1 MAKPQKKLFL
11 LDALAL
17 IYRAHFAFNKNPR
30 ISSKGVN
37 TSAIFGFMNSLMEVL
52 QKEKPTHIGVA
63 FDHSKKTFRHEQFPM
78 YKATRQSQPE
88 DISVAIPYIKQIIE
102 AMHIPMLI
110 SPGYEADDII
120 GTLAH
125 RACATGEFDTYM
137 MTPDKDYGQLVNDC
151 VFIYKPAFMG
161 KGAEK
166 LGVKE
171 ICERWGIEHINQVV
185 DMLGL
190 VGDAVDNIPGIP
202 GIGEKTAQKL
212 IAEFGSVENL
222 IANADQ
228 LKGKLKENVVQ
239 YGQQGLLSKELATIH
254 LEVPVDF
261 DENALIHS
269 TYDKDRLGALLDE
282 LEFRQMK
289 TRLLGD
295 VPTPLK
301 GEFTKPSA
309 GQMGL
314 FDPSPAF
321 MPLPADTFPSL
332 TERDGRSGG
341 PVGSGADDLPFIF
354 GDSPAGTPDHP
365 ADEPAKKLRAKKLTP
380 VTVPTASG
388 ESATPDVVT
397 DTTTTEDVPGADVP
411 ATVADSASWGDDAHE
426 HANGYEVDESFSAER
441 RKTINSVVHDYRLVD
456 TPELRA
462 SLVTYLCRQTSVCF
476 DSETTALNPVE
487 ADLVGLSFSYRKGE
501 AFYVPIPADRA
512 EAQVIV
518 DQFKPFFDHESIE
531 KVGQNLKYDLLMLKK
546 YGIQVRGPLF
556 DTMLAHYLIEPEQRH
571 NMDIMAEVYLNY
583 QPVTIESLIGKKGKG
598 QLTMRDVDMQRVVDY
613 AAEDADVTLQLRET
627 FAPML
632 NRDSLRKLFDQV
644 EMPLV
649 QVLADIELE
658 GITLDTNALKELSG
672 SLEIDMKQVQGEIYE
687 IAGGAFN
694 IGSPKQLGEILF
706 DKLNL
711 DKNAKKTKTGQYATG
726 EEVLSKLEAE
736 NPIIS
741 KILDYRELIKLK
753 NTYVDALPLLIS
765 PKTGRVHTSFNQ
777 AVASTGRL
785 SSTNPNLQNIPIRTP
800 RGQEIRKAF
809 VPRSNEFLIMSADY
823 SQIELRIMAAFSG
836 DQTMLNAFNNNIDI
850 HTQTASKVFH
860 VPITE
865 VTGEM
870 RRKAKT
876 INFGI
881 IYGISSFGLS
891 QRLKISRKEAG
902 QIIEEYFAE
911 FSAVKAYMDQSIEKA
926 RGFGYAETILGRRR
940 YLRDIN
946 SRNVTDRMFAERN
959 AVNAPIQGSAADMLK
974 IAMIR
979 IHEFMGR
986 EQLKSKMILTVHDEL
1001 VFDAHKSEL
1010 DFLKESVDHIMKN
1023 AIPMAVAMETGVGFG
1038 ENWLVA
1044 H

>member
-1 MAKPQKKLFL
+1 MAKPQHKLFL

-37 TSAIFGFMNSLMEVL
+37 TSAVFGFMNSLMEVL

-88 DISVAIPYIKQIIE
+88 DISVAIPYIKQIVE
-102 AMHIPMLI
+102 AMNIPMLI
-110 SPGYEADDII
+110 KEGYEADDII
-120 GTLAH
+120 GTLSQK
-125 RACATGEFDTYM
+125 ACQAGDFEVYM

-161 KGAEK
+161 KPAEK
-166 LGVKE
+166 QGVKE
-171 ICERWGIEHINQVV
+171 ICDRWGIEHVGQVI

-190 VGDAVDNIPGIP
+190 MGDSVDNIPGIP

-212 IAEFGSVENL
+212 IADYGSVENL

-254 LEVPVDF
+254 LEVPVPF
-261 DENALIHS
+261 DEAALRL
-269 TYDKDRLGALLDE
+269 TDYDRPRLAALLDE

-295 VPTPLK
+295 DPVGAGQAPASVSA
-301 GEFTKPSA
+301 KPA
-309 GQMGL
+309 NGQMGL
-314 FDPSPAF
+314 FDPTPAF
-321 MPLPADTFPSL
+321 IPMPAAAP
-332 TERDGRSGG
+332 
-341 PVGSGADDLPFIF
+341 SGADDLPFQF
-354 GDSPAGTPDHP
+354 DDSFAPALTTP
-365 ADEPAKKLRAKKLTP
+365 EPKKTRAKKTAVNVP
-380 VTVPTASG
+380 VASG
-388 ESATPDVVT
+388 EAATPGAVT
-397 DTTTTEDVPGADVP
+397 DSAGIEDAPGAESP
-411 ATVADSASWGDDAHE
+411 ARLASWGDDAHE
-426 HANGYEVDESFSAER
+426 IELDPNFSAEP
-441 RKTINSVVHDYRLVD
+441 RKTIHSVVHDYRLVD

-462 SLVTYLCRQTSVCF
+462 ALVTYLNEQTKVCF
-476 DSETTALNPVE
+476 DSETTAIDPVE
-487 ADLVGLSFSYRKGE
+487 ADLVGMSFSYRKGE
-501 AFYVPIPADRA
+501 AFYVPVPPDRA
-512 EAQVIV
+512 EAQAVV
-518 DQFKPFFDHESIE
+518 DGFKPFFENEAIE

-546 YGIQVRGPLF
+546 YGVVVRGPLF

-571 NMDIMAEVYLNY
+571 NMDVMAEVYLNY
-583 QPVTIESLIGKKGKG
+583 APVAIESLIGKKGKG
-598 QLTMRDVDMQRVVDY
+598 QLTMREVDVQQVVEY
-613 AAEDADVTLQLRET
+613 AGEDADVTLQLRDT
-627 FAPML
+627 FEPML
-632 NRDSLRKLFDQV
+632 NKDNLHKLFDQV

-649 QVLADIELE
+649 RVLADLELE
-658 GITLDTNALKELSG
+658 GITLDTGALKELSAT
-672 SLEIDMKQVQGEIYE
+672 LDTDMRQVQSEIYE
-687 IAGGAFN
+687 IAGGEFN
-694 IGSPKQLGEILF
+694 IGSPKQLGEVLF
-706 DKLNL
+706 DKLKL

-736 NPIIS
+736 NPIIG

-765 PKTGRVHTSFNQ
+765 SRTGRVHTSFNQ
-777 AVASTGRL
+777 AVAATGRL

-809 VPRSNEFLIMSADY
+809 VPRSDEFLIMSADY

-836 DQTMLNAFNNNIDI
+836 DQTMLDAFNNGIDI

-860 VPITE
+860 VPISD

-881 IYGISSFGLS
+881 IYGISSFGLA
-891 QRLKISRKEAG
+891 QRLKIPRKEAS
-902 QIIEEYFAE
+902 QIIEEYFQE
-911 FSAVKAYMDQSIEKA
+911 FPAVKAYMDQSIEKA

-946 SRNVTDRMFAERN
+946 SRNITDRMFAERN
-959 AVNAPIQGSAADMLK
+959 AINAPIQGSAADMLK

-979 IHEFMGR
+979 IHEFMSQ

-1010 DFLKESVDHIMKN
+1010 DYLKENVDRIMKT
-1023 AIPMAVAMETGVGFG
+1023 AIPMAVQMETGVGFG

>member
-37 TSAIFGFMNSLMEVL
+37 TSAIFGFMNSMMEVL

-88 DISVAIPYIKQIIE
+88 DISVAIPYIKQIVE
-102 AMHIPMLI
+102 AMNIPMLI
-110 SPGYEADDII
+110 MPGYEADDII

-125 RACATGEFDTYM
+125 RACATGEFETYM

-161 KGAEK
+161 KAAEK
-166 LGVKE
+166 LGVAE
-171 ICERWGIEHINQVV
+171 IRERWGIEKISQVV

-254 LEVPVDF
+254 MEVPIEF
-261 DENALIHS
+261 DEAALLHS
-269 TYDKDRLGALLDE
+269 EYDTARLGALLDE

-295 VPTPLK
+295 TPTPLK
-301 GEFTKPSA
+301 SDFVKPA
-309 GQMGL
+309 GGQIGL

-321 MPLPADTFPSL
+321 MPVPSGMLGNGL
-332 TERDGRSGG
+332 T
-341 PVGSGADDLPFIF
+341 PSGADDLPFDF
-354 GDSPAGTPDHP
+354 GDSPAVDSPKKSRAAKQTAVRVP
-365 ADEPAKKLRAKKLTP
+365 A
-380 VTVPTASG
+380 ASG
-388 ESATPDVVT
+388 EAAT
-397 DTTTTEDVPGADVP
+397 P
-411 ATVADSASWGDDAHE
+411 ATVTDSAPGAEVPAATDSASWGDDAHE
-426 HANGYEVDESFSAER
+426 YEIDDAFATER
-441 RKTINSVVHDYRLVD
+441 RKTIHSVLHDYRLVD
-456 TPELRA
+456 TAALRD
-462 SLVTYLCRQTSVCF
+462 SLVTYLCQQTSVCF
-476 DSETTALNPVE
+476 DSETTAIDPVE
-487 ADLVGLSFSYRKGE
+487 ADLVGLSFAYTKGE
-501 AFYVPIPADRA
+501 AFYVPVPAERD
-512 EAQVIV
+512 EAQAIV
-518 DQFKPFFDHESIE
+518 DQFKPFFESESIE

-546 YGIQVRGPLF
+546 YGVQVRGPLF

-571 NMDIMAEVYLNY
+571 NMDVMAEVYLNY
-583 QPVTIESLIGKKGKG
+583 QPVAIESLIGKKGKG
-598 QLTMRDVDMQRVVDY
+598 QLTMREVDIQRVVEY
-613 AAEDADVTLQLRET
+613 AAEDADITLQLRDT

-632 NRDSLRKLFDQV
+632 NKDNLHKLFDQV

-658 GITLDTNALKELSG
+658 GVSLDTSALAELSAT
-672 SLEIDMKQVQGEIYE
+672 LETDMKQVQSEIYE

-736 NPIIS
+736 NPIIG

-765 PKTGRVHTSFNQ
+765 PRTGRVHTSFNQ

-809 VPRSNEFLIMSADY
+809 VPRSDDFLIMSADY

-836 DQTMLNAFNNNIDI
+836 DQTMLDAFNNHIDI

-860 VPITE
+860 VPIAD

-881 IYGISSFGLS
+881 IYGISSFGLA
-891 QRLKISRKEAG
+891 QRLKIPRKEAS
-902 QIIEEYFAE
+902 QIIDEYFQE

-979 IHEFMGR
+979 IHEFMSR

-1010 DFLKESVDHIMKN
+1010 DYLKENVDHIMKT

>member
-37 TSAIFGFMNSLMEVL
+37 TSAIFGFMNSMMEVL

-102 AMHIPMLI
+102 AMNIPMLI
-110 SPGYEADDII
+110 MPGYEADDII

-161 KGAEK
+161 KAAEK

-171 ICERWGIEHINQVV
+171 ICDRWGIEKISQVV

-239 YGQQGLLSKELATIH
+239 YAQQGLLSKELATIH
-254 LEVPVDF
+254 MEVPIEF
-261 DENALIHS
+261 DEAALVHNE
-269 TYDKDRLGALLDE
+269 YDRPKLAALLDE

-295 VPTPLK
+295 TPTPLK
-301 GEFTKPSA
+301 SEFTKPA
-309 GQMGL
+309 TGQMGL

-321 MPLPADTFPSL
+321 MPMPSGSAS
-332 TERDGRSGG
+332 T
-341 PVGSGADDLPFIF
+341 PSGADDLPFLF
-354 GDSPAGTPDHP
+354 GDAPAPT
-365 ADEPAKKLRAKKLTP
+365 AEQAKKGRAKKSTP
-380 VTVPTASG
+380 VTIPSASG
-388 ESATPDVVT
+388 EASTPGTVT
-397 DTTTTEDVPGADVP
+397 DTATAEDAPGADVP
-411 ATVADSASWGDDAHE
+411 AAADSASWGDDAHE
-426 HANGYEVDESFSAER
+426 HANGYEIDNSFSTER
-441 RKTINSVVHDYRLVD
+441 RKNINSVIHDYRLVD
-456 TPELRA
+456 TPELRD
-462 SLVTYLCRQTSVCF
+462 SLVTYLCQQNSVCF
-476 DSETTALNPVE
+476 DSETTAIDPVE

-501 AFYVPIPADRA
+501 AFYVPVPPDRT
-512 EAQVIV
+512 EAQAVV

-531 KVGQNLKYDLLMLKK
+531 KIGQNLKYDLLMLKK
-546 YGIQVRGPLF
+546 YGVQVRGPLF

-571 NMDIMAEVYLNY
+571 NMDVMAEVYLNY
-583 QPVTIESLIGKKGKG
+583 QPVAIESLIGKKGKG
-598 QLTMRDVDMQRVVDY
+598 QLTMRDVDIQRVVEY
-613 AAEDADVTLQLRET
+613 AGEDADVTLQLRDT

-632 NRDSLRKLFDQV
+632 NKDNLHKLFDQV

-658 GITLDTNALKELSG
+658 GVTLDTNALTELS
-672 SLEIDMKQVQGEIYE
+672 STLDIDMKQVQSEIYE
-687 IAGGAFN
+687 IAGSSFN

-736 NPIIS
+736 NPIIG

-765 PKTGRVHTSFNQ
+765 PRTGRVHTSFNQ

-809 VPRSNEFLIMSADY
+809 VPRSDEFLIMSADY

-836 DQTMLNAFNNNIDI
+836 DQTMLDAFNNHIDI

-860 VPITE
+860 VPISE
-865 VTGEM
+865 VTSEM

-891 QRLKISRKEAG
+891 QRLKIPRKEAG
-902 QIIEEYFAE
+902 QIIEEYFQE

-926 RGFGYAETILGRRR
+926 RTCGYAETILGRRR

-979 IHEFMGR
+979 INEFMNR

-1010 DFLKESVDHIMKN
+1010 DYLKENVDHIMKT

>member
-1 MAKPQKKLFL
+1 MAKPSKKLFL

-37 TSAIFGFMNSLMEVL
+37 TSAVFGFMNSLMEVL

-102 AMHIPMLI
+102 AMNIPMLI
-110 SPGYEADDII
+110 MPGYEADDII

-125 RACATGEFDTYM
+125 RACATGDFEIYM

-161 KGAEK
+161 KPAEK
-166 LGVKE
+166 LGEKE
-171 ICERWGIEHINQVV
+171 ICDRWGIEKISQVV

-212 IAEFGSVENL
+212 ILEYGSVENL

-228 LKGKLKENVVQ
+228 LKGKLKENVIQ
-239 YGQQGLLSKELATIH
+239 YGQQGMLSKELATIH
-254 LEVPVDF
+254 MEVPVEF
-261 DENALIHS
+261 DEAALVHKA
-269 TYDKDRLGALLDE
+269 YDKARLGALLDE

-295 VPTPLK
+295 VPTPLND
-301 GEFTKPSA
+301 EFTKPA
-309 GQMGL
+309 GNGQMGL

-321 MPLPADTFPSL
+321 MPMPSSTSPSL
-332 TERDGRSGG
+332 TGRAG
-341 PVGSGADDLPFIF
+341 VGSGADDLPFLF
-354 GDSPAGTPDHP
+354 GDSPAP
-365 ADEPAKKLRAKKLTP
+365 AAEPAQKTRAKRTP
-380 VTVPTASG
+380 VNVPVSSGDEATPTAI
-388 ESATPDVVT
+388 T
-397 DTTTTEDVPGADVP
+397 DTAAVEDAPGAE
-411 ATVADSASWGDDAHE
+411 VAAIWGDDGGPTHRHE
-426 HANGYEVDESFSAER
+426 YEVDGSFSTER
-441 RKTINSVVHDYRLVD
+441 RKNINTVVHDYRLVD
-456 TPELRA
+456 TPALRD
-462 SLVTYLCRQTSVCF
+462 SLVTYLNAQVSVCF
-476 DSETTALNPVE
+476 DSETTALDPVE
-487 ADLVGLSFSYRKGE
+487 ADLVGLSFSYAKGE
-501 AFYVPIPADRA
+501 AFYVPVPPERTD
-512 EAQVIV
+512 AQAVV
-518 DQFKPFFDHESIE
+518 DQFKPFFENETIE

-546 YGIQVRGPLF
+546 YGIRVRGPLF

-571 NMDIMAEVYLNY
+571 NMDVMAEVYLNY
-583 QPVTIESLIGKKGKG
+583 TPVAIESLIGKKGKG
-598 QLTMRDVDMQRVVDY
+598 QLTMRDIEVMKVVEY

-632 NRDSLRKLFDQV
+632 NKDSLRKLFDQV

-649 QVLADIELE
+649 QVLADLELE
-658 GITLDTNALKELSG
+658 GITLDTSALKELSG
-672 SLEIDMKQVQGEIYE
+672 TLETDMRQVQGEIYE
-687 IAGGAFN
+687 IAGGEFN

-706 DKLNL
+706 DRLNL

-736 NPIIS
+736 NPIIG

-765 PKTGRVHTSFNQ
+765 PRTGRVHTSFNQ

-785 SSTNPNLQNIPIRTP
+785 SSANPNLQNIPIRTP

-809 VPRSNEFLIMSADY
+809 VPRSDEFLIMSADY

-836 DQTMLNAFNNNIDI
+836 DQTMLEAFNNNIDI

-902 QIIEEYFAE
+902 QIIEEYFQE
-911 FSAVKAYMDQSIEKA
+911 FSAVKAYMDQSVERA

-946 SRNVTDRMFAERN
+946 SRNMTDRMFAERN

-974 IAMIR
+974 IAMIN
-979 IHEFMGR
+979 IHQFMLR
-986 EQLKSKMILTVHDEL
+986 ENLKSKMILTVHDEL
-1001 VFDAHKSEL
+1001 VFDAHKTEM
-1010 DFLKESVDHIMKN
+1010 DFLKENVDRLMKT
-1023 AIPMAVAMETGVGFG
+1023 AIPMAVQMETGVGFG

>member
-1 MAKPQKKLFL
+1 MASPQKKLFL

-37 TSAIFGFMNSLMEVL
+37 TSAVFGFMNSLLEVL

-88 DISVAIPYIKQIIE
+88 DISVAIPYIKQLIA
-102 AMHIPMLI
+102 AMNIPMLI
-110 SPGYEADDII
+110 MEGYEADDII
-120 GTLAH
+120 GTLSH
-125 RACATGEFDTYM
+125 KACVNNDFEVYM

-151 VFIYKPAFMG
+151 VHIYKPAFMG
-161 KGAEK
+161 KPAEK

-171 ICERWGIEHINQVV
+171 ICERWGIERVDQVR
-185 DMLGL
+185 DLLGL
-190 VGDAVDNIPGIP
+190 MGDSVDNIPGIP
-202 GIGEKTAQKL
+202 SVGEKTAQKL

-239 YGQQGLLSKELATIH
+239 YGQQGLMSKELATIH
-254 LEVPVDF
+254 MEVPIAF
-261 DENALIHS
+261 DEEALKIS
-269 TYDKDRLGALLDE
+269 EYDKPRLAALLDE

-289 TRLLGD
+289 TRLLGED
-295 VPTPLK
+295 VPTASAAK
-301 GEFTKPSA
+301 TTAAKPTN

-314 FDPSPAF
+314 FDPAPAF
-321 MPLPADTFPSL
+321 MPMPAAAP
-332 TERDGRSGG
+332 
-341 PVGSGADDLPFIF
+341 SGADDLPFLF
-354 GDSPAGTPDHP
+354 GDGNVPAATTP
-365 ADEPAKKLRAKKLTP
+365 EPAKKTRARKTEVTTP
-380 VTVPTASG
+380 VASG
-388 ESATPDVVT
+388 EAATPDVAA
-397 DTTTTEDVPGADVP
+397 EA
-411 ATVADSASWGDDAHE
+411 ATWGDDAHE
-426 HANGYEVDESFSAER
+426 ADIDPLFASQP
-441 RKTINSVVHDYRLVD
+441 RKTIHSTLHDYRLVD

-462 SLVTYLCRQTSVCF
+462 SLVTYLNEQTSVCF
-476 DSETTALNPVE
+476 DSETTAIDPVE
-487 ADLVGLSFSYRKGE
+487 ADLVGLSFAYRPGE
-501 AFYVPIPADRA
+501 AFYVPVPPDRT
-512 EAQVIV
+512 EAQAVV
-518 DQFKPFFDHESIE
+518 DQFKPFFENEAIE

-546 YGIQVRGPLF
+546 YGVVVRGPLF

-571 NMDIMAEVYLNY
+571 NMDAMAEVYLNY
-583 QPVTIESLIGKKGKG
+583 TPIAIESLIGKKGKG
-598 QLTMRDVDMQRVVDY
+598 QLTMREVDMQQVVDY
-613 AAEDADVTLQLRET
+613 AAEDADVTLQLRNT
-627 FAPML
+627 FEPML
-632 NRDSLRKLFDQV
+632 NKDNLHKLFDQV

-649 QVLADIELE
+649 RVLADLELE
-658 GITLDTNALKELSG
+658 GITLDTNALSDLSAT
-672 SLEIDMKQVQGEIYE
+672 LDADVKQVQREIFE
-687 IAGGAFN
+687 IAGGEFN

-706 DKLNL
+706 DKLKL
-711 DKNAKKTKTGQYATG
+711 DKNAKKTRTGQYATG
-726 EEVLSKLEAE
+726 EEILSQLEE
-736 NPIIS
+736 GNPVIS

-765 PKTGRVHTSFNQ
+765 PRTGRVHTSFNQ
-777 AVASTGRL
+777 AVAATGRL
-785 SSTNPNLQNIPIRTP
+785 SSANPNLQNIPIRTP

-809 VPRSNEFLIMSADY
+809 VPRSSDFLIMSADY

-836 DQTMLNAFNNNIDI
+836 DQTMLEAFNNGIDI

-865 VTGEM
+865 VTSEM

-891 QRLKISRKEAG
+891 QRLKIPRKEAS
-902 QIIEEYFAE
+902 QIIEEYFQG
-911 FSAVKAYMDQSIEKA
+911 FPAVKGYMDQSIEKA

-946 SRNVTDRMFAERN
+946 SRNITDRMFAERN

-979 IHEFMGR
+979 IHEFLTT
-986 EQLKSKMILTVHDEL
+986 EQLQSKMILTVHDEL
-1001 VFDAHKSEL
+1001 VFDAHKSEI
-1010 DFLKESVDHIMKN
+1010 DYLKEHVDRIMRT
-1023 AIPMAVAMETGVGFG
+1023 AIPMAVQMETGVGTG